1 MSIID
6 MRPPRIAL
14 ALTLIAA
21 VLHWTLNIWQGL
33 SFSWLRGGAILVLA
47 GFSLMMWSWGLFKK
61 RNIAICPKSE
71 TASLITDGPY
81 RFTRNPMYLGFV
93 LILAGLALGVGTPP
107 FYLSAIVYFM
117 IINFVFC
124 PYEESKL
131 INSFGCEYI
140 LYMRQ
145 VRRWI

>member
-6 MRPPRIAL
+6 MSPPKIAMW
-14 ALTLIAA
+14 LTLIAA
-21 VLHWTLNIWQGL
+21 VIHLSFNIWEDVRISWFWGGIILGL
-33 SFSWLRGGAILVLA
+33 G
-47 GFSLMMWSWGLFKK
+47 GFSIMMWSWGLFYK
-61 RNIAICPKSE
+61 RNIGICPKAE
-71 TASLITDGPY
+71 TTILATNGPY

-93 LILAGLALGVGTPP
+93 LMLAGIALSVGTPP
-107 FYLSAIVYFM
+107 FYLSAMAYFM

-131 INSFGCEYI
+131 ISSFGAEYI
-140 LYMRQ
+140 QYMSK